1 MRISP
6 THSRRDAEREQRAEI
21 IPVARLA
28 EEAAEMHR
36 ADILRRVKLLRREI
50 EREEERAGALAL
62 RPAAGI
68 DDGSGAQRGGILQL
82 HALRRSEKG
91 GRRHR
96 RGALTARGKVLR
108 APNKIVRFHSCD
120 YITPV
125 LRLQCKKTAE
135 CFPRS
140 FVLLKCLA
148 WVCLRR
154 SQTRFV

>member
-1 MRISP
+1 M
-6 THSRRDAEREQRAEI
+6 
-21 IPVARLA
+21 ARLA

-68 DDGSGAQRGGILQL
+68 DDGRAAQRGGILQL

-140 FVLLKCLA
+140 FVLKMSCLGLPPQESNK
-148 WVCLRR
+148 VCLKRLAVILLN
-154 SQTRFV
+154 SQMIKMNS